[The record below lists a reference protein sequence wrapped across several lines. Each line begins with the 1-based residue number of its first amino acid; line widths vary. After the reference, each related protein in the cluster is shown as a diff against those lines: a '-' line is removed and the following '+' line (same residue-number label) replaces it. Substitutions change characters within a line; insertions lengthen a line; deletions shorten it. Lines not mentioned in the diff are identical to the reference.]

1 MLEYVNIQSGTVDKN
16 VPTRETFNL
25 FKAKAQKI
33 TLDETKWNEK
43 QQTVSVNDVL
53 ADESLQLILVIPSV
67 ASISTYRN
75 CNCLAISQNENSLTF
90 KCNKIPTIPL
100 DVYVTIQKVKPTL

>member
-43 QQTVSVNDVL
+43 QQTVSVSGIL
-53 ADESLQLILVIPSV
+53 ADEPLQLILVMPNI
-67 ASISTYRN
+67 ASASTYGS
-75 CNCLAISQNENSLTF
+75 CNCLAISQDENSLTF
-90 KCNKIPTIPL
+90 KCDEIPTTPL
-100 DVYVTIQKVKPTL
+100 DVYIIIQKVKPAL